1 MAEKKRKFK
10 EITKEDISGWKKTKG
25 KLKEVSIPLDDEDID
40 GECARF
46 VVCKPTKN
54 LLPAI
59 TEYGKQE
66 NIDALNNLL
75 ITNCV
80 LGGDMDYLDS
90 DVDVYLAVIEEVGKL
105 MQARRVTSKT
115 L

>member
-1 MAEKKRKFK
+1 MAEKKTKFK
-10 EITKEDISGWKKTKG
+10 EITKEEISAWKKTKG
-25 KLKEVSIPLDDEDID
+25 RVMEIAIPLDDEIE
-40 GECARF
+40 GECAKF
-46 VVCKPTKN
+46 IICKPTKN

-59 TEYGKQE
+59 TEYGKKE
-66 NIDALNNLL
+66 DIDRLNELL

-80 LGGDMDYLDS
+80 LGGDMGYLDS